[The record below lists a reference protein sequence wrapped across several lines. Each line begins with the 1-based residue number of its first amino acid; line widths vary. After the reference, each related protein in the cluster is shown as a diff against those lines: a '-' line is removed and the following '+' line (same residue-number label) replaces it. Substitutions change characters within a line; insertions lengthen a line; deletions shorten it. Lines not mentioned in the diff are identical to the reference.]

1 MLKRRRLPADV
12 LRMSVSTTG
21 VNGYSSNVDPR
32 TEIGVTVL
40 KKAQDQMKQQATALI
55 ESIDQ
60 PPPSDHAQRLDT
72 YA

>member
-1 MLKRRRLPADV
+1 
-12 LRMSVSTTG
+12 MSVSTTG
-21 VNGYSSNVDPR
+21 VSGYPSKVDPR

-60 PPPSDHAQRLDT
+60 PPPSDSHQRLDT